1 MDYLL
6 VGKFINTHGIKG
18 EIRLISNFERKD
30 LVFKK
35 GIKVYINNKE
45 FTINSYRLHKNFD
58 MLTFQEIN
66 DINDILIYKGSNVFV
81 KRDSIPSNIN
91 LKSDLIN
98 YEIVYNNKIIGKL
111 CDFFNNSK
119 YDLIVIKNDKK
130 EYLVPYLDNFI
141 EKIDKN
147 LKQIF
152 IINMEGLID
161 ENWYIIIIS

>member
-119 YDLIVIKNDKK
+119 YDLMVIKNDKK

-161 ENWYIIIIS
+161 EN

>member
-18 EIRLISNFERKD
+18 EIRVISNFERKD

-119 YDLIVIKNDKK
+119 YDLMVIKNDKK

-161 ENWYIIIIS
+161 EN

>member
-119 YDLIVIKNDKK
+119 YDLMVIKKDKK

-161 ENWYIIIIS
+161 EN

>member
-119 YDLIVIKNDKK
+119 YDLMVIKNDKK

-147 LKQIF
+147 
-152 IINMEGLID
+152 
-161 ENWYIIIIS
+161 

>member
-119 YDLIVIKNDKK
+119 YDLMVIKNDKK

>member
-111 CDFFNNSK
+111 YSFFNNSK
-119 YDLIVIKNDKK
+119 YDLMVIKNDKK

-161 ENWYIIIIS
+161 EN